1 MNNELK
7 KQFENNV
14 KKYEE
19 IVKEVRNAI
28 KETEKAN
35 EELKKLWQKWRK
47 EGIKKQVETI
57 KEYQEKKENLKINK
71 IVKSEKNEKYF
82 TILLDVQ
89 KKILE
94 IAAKN
99 IFISALKEESE
110 KEKSKILNKPCR
122 YKVVQDF
129 LINILESENIHC
141 YVSVKDYYIEVCF
154 YIKNGEYHSSSEWIN
169 INLGNLT
176 NGIEK
181 HYGEELYFD
190 DKKIKECKF
199 DALNYNPEEITNNY
213 INFVNEQKNKLETF
227 KKEWNEKRN
236 QVTLN
241 GKFSYL
247 GNNKDSIT
255 EYFYF

>member
-1 MNNELK
+1 MNMELK

-19 IVKEVRNAI
+19 IEKEKRNAI

-35 EELKKLWQKWRK
+35 EELKKLWQEWSK
-47 EGIKKQVETI
+47 EGIKKQAETI
-57 KEYQEKKENLKINK
+57 KEYQGKKENLKINK

-110 KEKSKILNKPCR
+110 KGKSKILNKPCR

-129 LINILESENIHC
+129 LINILESENINC

-154 YIKNGEYHSSSEWIN
+154 YIKDGKYHGGSDWIN

-199 DALNYNPEEITNNY
+199 DTLNYNPEEITNNY
-213 INFVNEQKNKLETF
+213 IDFVNEQKNKLETF

-255 EYFYF
+255 EHFYF

>member
-1 MNNELK
+1 MNKELK

-19 IVKEVRNAI
+19 IEKEKRNAK

-35 EELKKLWQKWRK
+35 EELKKLWQDWQKD
-47 EGIKKQVETI
+47 GVKKAAATY
-57 KEYQEKKENLKINK
+57 KEYKEKREKIKINK

-82 TILLDVQ
+82 DILLDVQ

-122 YKVVQDF
+122 YKAVQDF

-154 YIKNGEYHSSSEWIN
+154 YIKNGKYHGGSDWIN
-169 INLGNLT
+169 VNLGDLT

-199 DALNYNPEEITNNY
+199 DTLNYNPEEITNNY
-213 INFVNEQKNKLETF
+213 IDFVNEQKIKLETF

-236 QVTLN
+236 KATLN